1 MALQTWLP
9 LNGNLDNH
17 GVSVDAITKSGTLT
31 YESGKIGQA
40 LSLSGCYIKCP
51 WSSVQEELTVAFW
64 IKPNSPT
71 LWSDIISFG
80 ENNRIEISSSS
91 GGYTWY
97 AGAAAMSLVTSGT
110 SIFTLTDSAWT
121 HVAFTA
127 SGTQVKF
134 YLNGALVKT
143 MEQLV
148 PVSTVFT
155 NNKFFNIGARTDG
168 GMSGQYN
175 GHIDDVRLYDSCL
188 SAKQIKEIA
197 KGLTIHY
204 KLDNIYHTNY
214 NLAHGYYNQNTGG
227 GWGGTLGVATYVDKI
242 DPLPFDKV
250 LKYTITYD
258 SAVGGG
264 GTSVYPP
271 ANYAVTGSTEYTY
284 STYVKAEDD
293 LAYLN
298 ANFLYRYEYDASN
311 TKVHE
316 AGVASSSRKIYVGNG
331 WYRIWGTF
339 TTKETTTSVSLPFYT
354 YPQKNIVYYLG
365 GEQLELGNQLSPYI
379 DNTYLIQ
386 NVECDVSGNGY
397 DGLYKNGLKYIT
409 ESKRGTGCTNFN
421 GTSGCV
427 YKTNVN
433 LGNVWTISLWC
444 KPEGLS
450 TTTQY
455 LISLNSGNSGSDGQ
469 QLAIYLNNT
478 SIVYHAGG
486 TKTTISKALQNNQW
500 YHIALICDGTTQ
512 SCYLDG
518 EKIGSGSV
526 GTATGTNF
534 TIGARSNNT
543 AGAGTSSVYY
553 YFGDM
558 ADVRVYATALAD
570 SDIKTLYRQAGYVDH
585 VNSWGMYDF
594 IEVQPNKL
602 EKIDGY
608 IREKQMTGGV
618 SRCTQ
623 TNCQVT
629 LTDDGYRIYRPPNI
643 IHDSSTMHNM
653 WGGLRF
659 QPFTSDPVFLQKGH
673 TYIILFDIKGQTSKT
688 PGFHWSNNMGW
699 GGGGLNPTPTNV
711 SSKRPSADWQSDTYE
726 TFYYKWTIE
735 DDIYKVCTSAY
746 SSFVAGNTYLSYKD
760 FCIEFGYQNT
770 GELGTDIYIR
780 NFRCYDITNVQN
792 AGILPEGIASTASI
806 QENDYSARIHS
817 SGELGGD
824 EYIEI

>member
-1 MALQTWLP
+1 MALKVWLP
-9 LNGNLDNH
+9 LNGNLENK
-17 GVSVDAITKSGTLT
+17 GCGNATITGNLTYVDGGKLGKARSAGTITISKDYMTEVGTMCFWINVGPETITSAGGQIYKTQQQSKGRKWDLFLYSNKNSFHTWGCVKDDATNTPNGSYTLNGFFPNDTWVHVAVAHDRKKIYTYRNGTLYNT
-31 YESGKIGQA
+31 TSWDSNGTFTFEG
-40 LSLSGCYIKCP
+40 P
-51 WSSVQEELTVAFW
+51 VT
-64 IKPNSPT
+64 
-71 LWSDIISFG
+71 FG
-80 ENNRIEISSSS
+80 ETNEGILYNDLRI
-91 GGYTWY
+91 
-97 AGAAAMSLVTSGT
+97 
-110 SIFTLTDSAWT
+110 
-121 HVAFTA
+121 
-127 SGTQVKF
+127 
-134 YLNGALVKT
+134 
-143 MEQLV
+143 
-148 PVSTVFT
+148 
-155 NNKFFNIGARTDG
+155 
-168 GMSGQYN
+168 
-175 GHIDDVRLYDSCL
+175 YDECL
-188 SAKQIKEIA
+188 SPKQIKEIA
-197 KGLTIHY
+197 KGLAIHY
-204 KLDNIYHTNY
+204 KLDNAYHTNY
-214 NLAHGYYNQNTGG
+214 NLAHGYYNPTTGS
-227 GWGGTLGVATYVDKI
+227 GWGGTLGVAAYVDKV

-271 ANYAVTGSTEYTY
+271 AKYAVTGSTEYTY

-293 LAYLN
+293 LAYFN
-298 ANFLYRYEYDASN
+298 ANFLYRYEYDASG
-311 TKVHE
+311 TKIHE

-339 TTKETTTSVSLPFYT
+339 TTKETTTGVTLPFYT
-354 YPQKNIVYYLG
+354 YPNKNMIYYLG

-379 DNTYLIQ
+379 DNTYPIQ
-386 NVECDVSGNGY
+386 NVEYDVSGNGY
-397 DGLYKNGLKYIT
+397 NGLYKSGLKYIT
-409 ESKRGTGCTNFN
+409 ESKRGIGCTKFN

-427 YKTNVN
+427 YKTNVA
-433 LGNVWTISLWC
+433 LDNVWTISLWC

-486 TKTTISKALQNNQW
+486 IKTTVSKTLQNNQW

-526 GTATGTNF
+526 GTAVGTNL
-534 TIGARSNNT
+534 TIGARSNNS

-553 YFGDM
+553 YLGDM
-558 ADVRVYATALAD
+558 ADIRIYTTVLTD

-585 VNSWGMYDF
+585 VNNWGMHDF
-594 IEVQPNKL
+594 IETQPNKL

-608 IREKQMTGGV
+608 IREKKMTGGV
-618 SRCTQ
+618 SKSTQ
-623 TNCQVT
+623 ANCQVT
-629 LTDDGYRIYRPPNI
+629 LTDDGYRIYRPPNL

-653 WGGLRF
+653 WGGLRI

-673 TYIILFDIKGQTSKT
+673 TYIIMFDIKGQTSNV
-688 PGFHWSNNMGW
+688 PNFHWSNNMGW
-699 GGGGLNPTPTNV
+699 SGGGLTPTSTNV
-711 SSKRPSADWQSDTYE
+711 SYKRPSANWQSDTYE
-726 TFYYKWTIE
+726 TFYYQWTIE
-735 DDIYKVCTSAY
+735 DDIYKVCTSSY
-746 SSFVAGNTYLSYKD
+746 SSFVEGNAYLSYKD

-780 NFRCYDITNVQN
+780 NLRCYDITNVQN
-792 AGILPEGIASTASI
+792 ASILPEGVASIASI
-806 QENDYSARIHS
+806 QENDYSARIYN